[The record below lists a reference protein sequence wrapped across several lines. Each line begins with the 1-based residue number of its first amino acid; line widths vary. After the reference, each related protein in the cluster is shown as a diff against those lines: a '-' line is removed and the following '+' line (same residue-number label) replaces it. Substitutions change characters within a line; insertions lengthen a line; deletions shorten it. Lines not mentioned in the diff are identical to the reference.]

1 MKQFLFSGLF
11 GKMVL
16 LPPGRAFCWLFAVQ
30 LKLLPVHVQ
39 CCAHCVEVRLRLNM
53 SAIIISNCRIPRA
66 ACFSRKLIADGRRH
80 DLWFVNQRSPVIQ
93 VAGSLDCNRTYMKSM
108 KKLPY
113 LRVHFQTLSGTVC
126 MWCFWGTFAT
136 ISPVHVT
143 TCRGRMSSYKVT
155 TCHWRTKTYN
165 TITIL
170 CACLRV

>member
-39 CCAHCVEVRLRLNM
+39 CCAHCVEVRLWLNM

-80 DLWFVNQRSPVIQ
+80 DLWFVNERSPVIQ
-93 VAGSLDCNRTYMKSM
+93 VAGSLDCNRTCMKCM

-136 ISPVHVT
+136 IPPVHVT
-143 TCRGRMSSYKVT
+143 TCRGRMSS
-155 TCHWRTKTYN
+155 
-165 TITIL
+165 
-170 CACLRV
+170 